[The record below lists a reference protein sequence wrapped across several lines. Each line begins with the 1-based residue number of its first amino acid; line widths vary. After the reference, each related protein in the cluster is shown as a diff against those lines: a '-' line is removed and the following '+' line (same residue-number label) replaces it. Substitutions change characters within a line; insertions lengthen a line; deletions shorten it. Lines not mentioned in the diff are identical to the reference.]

1 MHCGASIGICQGGG
15 AGKYLAQW
23 MVHGQAEINMR
34 EFDPRRFGNWASK
47 DYTAEVSVA
56 DYHHMYYCYK
66 PAEQHEVGRDLRKS
80 ALLRQAESRGAQFS
94 QIFGWERAALVR
106 HERQGRG
113 ISPSSA
119 RTGGSAVREE
129 ALAVRER
136 VGPDGSLDLRQ
147 VRRDRHGCL
156 MPSSIASAPTGF
168 PAKDGGII
176 LGHLLNANG
185 FIEIR
190 NDDHAPGAG
199 ALLCALRRRGQLYD
213 MDQLNWRKR
222 AGRAT

>member
-47 DYTAEVSVA
+47 DYTTAVSVA

-66 PAEQHEVGRDLRKS
+66 PGEQHEVGRGLRKS
-80 ALLRQAESRGAQFS
+80 SLYDRLKAEGAQFA

-106 HERQGRG
+106 HER
-113 ISPSSA
+113 A
-119 RTGGSAVREE
+119 RRAYSFQRSNWWEPVREE

-136 VGPDGSLDLRQ
+136 VGLMDLSTFSKFDVQGPGRP
-147 VRRDRHGCL
+147 RFPGAR
-156 MPSSIASAPTGF
+156 SAPTGF
-168 PAKDGGII
+168 RQPTA
-176 LGHLLNANG
+176 
-185 FIEIR
+185 
-190 NDDHAPGAG
+190 
-199 ALLCALRRRGQLYD
+199 ALSSAIC
-213 MDQLNWRKR
+213 
-222 AGRAT
+222 